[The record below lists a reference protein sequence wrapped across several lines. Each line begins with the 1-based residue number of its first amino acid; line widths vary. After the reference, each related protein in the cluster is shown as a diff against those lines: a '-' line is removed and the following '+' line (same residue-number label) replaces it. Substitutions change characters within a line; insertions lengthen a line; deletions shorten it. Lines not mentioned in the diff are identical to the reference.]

1 MMKPHYH
8 DDSDL
13 FRQALS
19 FTESETGFSARLVE
33 KDYYCSILLCDLFA
47 AEATGSAFKGGTCLS
62 KVHCDFYRMSED
74 LDFALSLPV
83 DATRSQRSKRVT
95 ATKAHLVG
103 LPKRIPCFRIVD
115 ALQGYNNSTQ
125 YIGRVCYQSCVTGQ
139 EEYIKVEF
147 SVREP
152 ILEPLERLPLRTLL
166 FDPFSGASAVEAM
179 HIPVLSCRETY
190 AEKLRAA
197 LTRRE
202 PAIRD
207 FFDVDHACRT
217 DRISQT
223 DRKLIDLV
231 RQKLAIPGNE
241 PSSVSDAKLEELR
254 RQVDVHL
261 KPVLKESDF
270 VMFDLDHAFEIVRR
284 FAELLVSGV

>member
-152 ILEPLERLPLRTLL
+152 IWPTFP
-166 FDPFSGASAVEAM
+166 
-179 HIPVLSCRETY
+179 
-190 AEKLRAA
+190 
-197 LTRRE
+197 
-202 PAIRD
+202 
-207 FFDVDHACRT
+207 
-217 DRISQT
+217 
-223 DRKLIDLV
+223 
-231 RQKLAIPGNE
+231 
-241 PSSVSDAKLEELR
+241 ELR
-254 RQVDVHL
+254 RSWRRPRASRDWTTRSSRP
-261 KPVLKESDF
+261 PVPCRGNTAS
-270 VMFDLDHAFEIVRR
+270 
-284 FAELLVSGV
+284 ELSPTVCSGSSGRARANR